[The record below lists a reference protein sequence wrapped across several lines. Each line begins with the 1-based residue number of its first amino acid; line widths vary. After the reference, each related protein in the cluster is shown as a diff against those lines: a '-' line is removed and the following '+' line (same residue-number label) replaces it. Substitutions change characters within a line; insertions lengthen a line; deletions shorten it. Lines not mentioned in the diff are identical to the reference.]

1 MDSSTLR
8 RLPAELRIKI
18 YEYALTFDRVSCRPH
33 GSSRFWPE
41 RSLASQL
48 ALTRVCRQIR
58 AECKHLPFTLN
69 KLVVGTAPWQ
79 ERPFSISQLYSLAD
93 EVAQN
98 IASIPSGLIF
108 DSTKLSLELCPK
120 AKSMLQYGI
129 TGPLITRQLITDWI
143 AIRLFFGKL
152 LRKAQTHNIVLD
164 VTPGD
169 EKYGLHLWCEAGD
182 HDPSE
187 TGLESRYELQPEFV
201 TLGSSPGHVIFAAT
215 FDGSSVRATV
225 ACHRDHDRSV
235 CNVAKHGEELLAQ
248 VGHLDYHAGAIITQ
262 NMHVW
267 NSNSSLQI

>member
-187 TGLESRYELQPEFV
+187 TGLESRYE
-201 TLGSSPGHVIFAAT
+201 
-215 FDGSSVRATV
+215 VRATV